1 MASSLLESDTSA
13 TILQESEPQSGRW
26 WQRLSLKTRVA
37 LLAIVMGITP
47 ALLAGGVTYLMYD
60 QTIERQIVLAQT
72 ARTSDL
78 ATALSQF
85 LGDRYRELDLLSTD
99 SRLTNADTW
108 TNASV
113 AQKQAI
119 LDQFQA
125 KLGFFDSLAF
135 FDPDGKLLFKSKT
148 SNVSG
153 NYGSFAYIQAAKAT
167 GTITLNSLE
176 SFVGKGQLGLEYAVP
191 VKQNG
196 QLIGVIRAHIPASSL
211 RSLLRQY
218 ENADGVWY
226 LTNRNGTVIATSDP
240 SSQAQSIATIF
251 PQWTTQPSP
260 GQISGGEYANIRQK
274 RDELVTYT
282 PVQSIGKI
290 PDLQIGALLSTPAD
304 ATYAPLQRVG
314 WTLFWVTLA
323 TVGLVSAIAALLAQ
337 RVTQPITEAA
347 DAIQKLGQGH
357 LDTRITVEGHDEVA
371 ALRANINRM
380 AEQIQAAQAAQD
392 EAARQQLAT
401 LEALALQQAEYTQQ
415 QLAAQA
421 ERVQQQST
429 YGQQQQ
435 QQREQ
440 MQQQLVQLLESIEGA
455 VHGDL
460 TVRADILDGEIGT
473 VADFFNAI
481 IESLRQIV
489 SQVKQSTQ
497 HVNDAVA
504 AHEISIRHVA
514 QQASQQAQEVTST
527 LKAVAHM
534 ERSTQA
540 VAAHANQAAQIAQNA
555 SGKAVASQ
563 VAMDQTTESI
573 FALRDIIADTAKKVK
588 RLGESSQQISKVVAL
603 ITQLAMKTKLLAINA
618 SIEAALAGESG
629 QGFAVVA
636 EEVGQLAAQSTA
648 ATKEVEQLV
657 DSIQRGTSDVV
668 SAMEAGT
675 AQVVESTQIVN
686 VAKQNLE
693 QILGVSQDMDG
704 LVQLISAATVS
715 QTQTTQE
722 VAQLMNAIAT
732 VSQQT
737 SDSSHQVASAL
748 QQTVAVARQ
757 LQSSVDTFK
766 VNAEV

>member
-1 MASSLLESDTSA
+1 MSSSLLESDTPA
-13 TILQESEPQSGRW
+13 TILQESEPQLGRW
-26 WQRLSLKTRVA
+26 WQRLSLKTQVA
-37 LLAIVMGITP
+37 LLTIVMGITP
-47 ALLAGGVTYLMYD
+47 VLLAGGVTYLMYD
-60 QTIERQIVLAQT
+60 QTIERQIILAQT
-72 ARTSDL
+72 ARTNDL

-99 SRLTNADTW
+99 STLTNTNAW
-108 TNASV
+108 TNASL
-113 AQKQAI
+113 AQKQAV

-125 KLGFFDSLAF
+125 KLGFFDSLAV
-135 FDPDGKLLFKSKT
+135 FDLDGRLLFKSKT

-153 NYGSFAYIQAAKAT
+153 NYGSFAYIQAAKNT
-167 GTITLNSLE
+167 GTITLNTLE
-176 SFVGKGQLGLEYAVP
+176 FSVGKGQLSLEYAVP
-191 VKQNG
+191 VKRNG
-196 QLIGVIRAHIPASSL
+196 QLIGVVRAHIPGSSL
-211 RSLLRQY
+211 RSLLRRY
-218 ENADGVWY
+218 EDADSVWY
-226 LTNRNGTVIATSDP
+226 LTNQNGTVIATSDP
-240 SSQAQSIATIF
+240 SIQKQSITAIF
-251 PQWTTQPSP
+251 PQWATQPLAR
-260 GQISGGEYANIRQK
+260 QMSGGEYANIRKK
-274 RDELVTYT
+274 RGELIAYA
-282 PVQSIGKI
+282 PVQSIGKV
-290 PDLQIGALLSTPAD
+290 PDLQGALLSVPAD
-304 ATYAPLQRVG
+304 AIYAPLQRVG
-314 WTLFWVTLA
+314 WMLFWVTLA
-323 TVGLVSAIAALLAQ
+323 SVGLVSVIAALLAK
-337 RVTQPITEAA
+337 RITQPITEAA
-347 DAIQKLGQGH
+347 DAIQKLGQGN
-357 LDTRITVEGHDEVA
+357 LGTRITVNGHDEVA

-380 AEQIQAAQAAQD
+380 AEQVQAARAAQD

-401 LEALALQQAEYTQQ
+401 LEALARQQAEYTQQ

-421 ERVQQQST
+421 ELVQQQSN

-440 MQQQLVQLLESIEGA
+440 IQQQLVQLLENIEGA
-455 VHGDL
+455 VQGDL

-489 SQVKQSTQ
+489 SQVKQSTRQ
-497 HVNDAVA
+497 VNDAVA
-504 AHEISIRHVA
+504 ANEVSIRQVA

-527 LKAVAHM
+527 LKAVEQM
-534 ERSTQA
+534 ERSTQEVA
-540 VAAHANQAAQIAQNA
+540 VHANQAAQIAQNA
-555 SGKAVASQ
+555 SGKAAASQ
-563 VAMDQTTESI
+563 VAMDQTTKSI
-573 FALRDIIADTAKKVK
+573 FALRDIIADAAKKVK

-603 ITQLAMKTKLLAINA
+603 INQLAMKTKLLAINA
-618 SIEAALAGESG
+618 SIEAALAGELG

-648 ATKEVEQLV
+648 ATKEIEQLV

-675 AQVVESTQIVN
+675 AQVVESTQVVN
-686 VAKQNLE
+686 LAKQNLE
-693 QILGVSQDMDG
+693 QILGVSQDIDG

-715 QTQTTQE
+715 QAQTTQD